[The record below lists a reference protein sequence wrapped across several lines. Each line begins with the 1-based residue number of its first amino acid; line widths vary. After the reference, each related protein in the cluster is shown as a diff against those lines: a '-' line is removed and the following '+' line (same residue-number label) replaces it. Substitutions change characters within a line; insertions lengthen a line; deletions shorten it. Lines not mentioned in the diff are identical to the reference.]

1 MITKTITIKSN
12 LSKHTL
18 RQHISVFFKNTK
30 FKTQY
35 IYILIK
41 ITSDAGQ
48 NDFILGN
55 KILLDLKNKDQIK
68 TYKSIIVRKFL
79 SINTQHKIV
88 ASDALTF
95 FYVGSD
101 KAAYDKYM
109 EEVAKANNF
118 NLDPFL
124 K

>member
-1 MITKTITIKSN
+1 MRTKTITIKSN
-12 LSKHTL
+12 LLKQTL
-18 RQHISVFFKNTK
+18 RQHLSVFFKKTK

-35 IYILIK
+35 IFVLVK
-41 ITSDAGQ
+41 ITADAGHK
-48 NDFILGN
+48 DFILGN
-55 KILLDLKNKDQIK
+55 KILLDIKNNDQIK

-88 ASDALTF
+88 PSDALTF
-95 FYVGSD
+95 FYVESD

-118 NLDPFL
+118 NLDAFL
-124 K
+124 